1 MNRVMVKTLRTEH
14 SELEWCLRR
23 TSQGWHH
30 KRSRSPVIFEIGARF
45 GSNLEPTQD
54 STWMDLWRDNS
65 GAGLS
70 LNLGPME
77 DRNNCCVFELKE
89 LAPDGGRTR
98 RRVTT
103 EPKLIFQNFQ
113 VGAGLRVDR
122 GPGQDR
128 DDEEDLAKQSWC
140 QMRGGVGTK
149 TKQKQT

>member
-1 MNRVMVKTLRTEH
+1 
-14 SELEWCLRR
+14 
-23 TSQGWHH
+23 
-30 KRSRSPVIFEIGARF
+30 
-45 GSNLEPTQD
+45 
-54 STWMDLWRDNS
+54 MDLWRDNS

-89 LAPDGGRTR
+89 LAPDEGRTR
-98 RRVTT
+98 CRVTT

-113 VGAGLRVDR
+113 VGAELRFDR

-128 DDEEDLAKQSWC
+128 DDAEDVAKQSWC